1 MERRFCQSYSMPM
14 GDETLLETESSGE
27 KCREYCAYC

>member
-1 MERRFCQSYSMPM
+1 MPM